1 MNTPAPNSNHEQPG
15 GRVWSF
21 GDCTF
26 DELRSGLRVHGEPIE
41 LEPKP
46 LEVLHQLLL
55 RPGQVIGKQELLES
69 VWPDVA
75 VVEASL
81 TTAISKLRKALGDQE
96 VIIRT
101 VPRVGYGLAVPIR
114 VQDENASEPR
124 ATLPDAALS
133 GTESE
138 IGGSRLFS
146 FHRRKVRSVIA
157 WAAAIV
163 IAAVTPLA
171 VVAYRTISK
180 GRAIPG
186 SVAVLPFQNA
196 NSIAGLEYLRWA
208 LPDEVAT
215 TLSGARSLSVRPVG
229 WAPRYF
235 DPAIDL
241 QAVARELEVSLLVTG
256 RFVLTGDHLQVTM
269 EAVDAQRNRV
279 VWRDTVNLP
288 ANDLLALQGQ
298 VAGITR
304 GGLARAMGVTDFVQE
319 SEPTPKNKDAFEL
332 YLKSLALDGGDETR
346 NQQGIDLLKS
356 SLQVDP
362 TYAPAWGFLALR
374 LYTASRFGGGGA
386 AMLQLSDAAAER
398 QMALDPGA
406 PEPVAELT
414 LHLAERGELKKAH
427 EQALELV
434 RRRPDNANNH
444 HVLSYVLRYGG
455 SVEEAARE
463 CETTALLAAK
473 FVWGSCSITYRE
485 LGDYTHARQIL
496 RKDLSSEWSK
506 AQAIEIFLR
515 DGETEEAI
523 KVGPPRIPHWDSYK
537 MALAC
542 AQHAPE
548 AEIKSLA
555 NSVEVDDD
563 PEANF
568 FFAGHFAYCGQAQ
581 ESIRF
586 LSLAIKGGYC
596 SYPVMDRD
604 PVFAKIRNLP
614 EFSRVRLAGMVCH
627 DNFVANREE
636 TSRIPGPRPADWH

>member
-1 MNTPAPNSNHEQPG
+1 MNSFAPGSNLEQSG

-26 DELRSGLRVHGEPIE
+26 DELRSGLRVHGVLIE

-75 VVEASL
+75 VVDASL

-101 VPRVGYGLAVPIR
+101 VPRVGYGLAVPVR
-114 VQDENASEPR
+114 VRYEESSEQP
-124 ATLPDAALS
+124 ATREAATIDSKETGS
-133 GTESE
+133 GAEGFIS
-138 IGGSRLFS
+138 L
-146 FHRRKVRSVIA
+146 HRSKARSALA
-157 WAAAIV
+157 WAAAIA

-180 GRAIPG
+180 AHPIPG

-196 NSIAGLEYLRWA
+196 NSIAGLEYLSWA

-229 WAPRYF
+229 AAPRYF
-235 DPAIDL
+235 DPSIDL
-241 QAVARELEVSLLVTG
+241 QAVARELDVSRLVRG
-256 RFVLTGDHLQVTM
+256 RYVLIGDHLQVTL

-279 VWRDTVNLP
+279 VWRDTINVP
-288 ANDLLALQGQ
+288 ADDLLALQGQ
-298 VAGITR
+298 IAGITR
-304 GGLARAMGVTDFVQE
+304 GGLARAMGITDFVQDT
-319 SEPTPKNKDAFEL
+319 EPAPKNEEAYEL
-332 YLKSLALDGGDETR
+332 YLKSLALDGGDSTT
-346 NQQGIDLLKS
+346 NQQGIDLLKR
-356 SLQVDP
+356 SLQLDP
-362 TYAPAWGFLALR
+362 TYAPAWGFLAVR
-374 LYTASRFGGGGA
+374 FYGASRFGGGGA

-398 QMALDPGA
+398 QLALDPGA

-414 LHLAERGELKKAH
+414 IHLTERGELKKAH

-455 SVEEAARE
+455 SIEESRRE

-473 FVWGSCSITYRE
+473 FVWSSCSITYRE
-485 LGDYTHARQIL
+485 LGEYSRARELL

-506 AQAIEIFLR
+506 SQAIETLLR
-515 DGETEEAI
+515 DGKEQDAI
-523 KVGPPRIPHWDSYK
+523 NVGAPRIPHWGSYK
-537 MALAC
+537 MLLAC

-555 NSVEVDDD
+555 VGVEVDDD
-563 PEANF
+563 PEANY
-568 FFAGHFAYCGQAQ
+568 FFAGHLAYCGQVQ

-596 SYPVMDRD
+596 SYPTMDRD
-604 PVFAKIRNLP
+604 PFFAKIRNLP

-636 TSRIPGPRPADWH
+636 TSRVPESRPAEWH

>member
-1 MNTPAPNSNHEQPG
+1 MNTPAPDSNHEHQN
-15 GRVWSF
+15 RVWSF

-26 DELRSGLRVHGEPIE
+26 DELRSELRVHDEPIE

-81 TTAISKLRKALGDQE
+81 TTAVSKLRRALGEQE

-101 VPRVGYGLAVPIR
+101 VPRVGYGLAVPVR
-114 VQDENASEPR
+114 LQYHEASEQAAPR
-124 ATLPDAALS
+124 ALAATA
-133 GTESE
+133 GAENESV
-138 IGGSRLFS
+138 SAQLFS
-146 FHRRKVRSVIA
+146 LSRSKTRSVLA
-157 WAAAIV
+157 WAATIV

-180 GRAIPG
+180 GHAIPG

-196 NSIAGLEYLRWA
+196 NSIAGLEYLSWA

-229 WAPRYF
+229 YAPRYF

-241 QAVARELEVSLLVTG
+241 QAVARELDVSRLIRG
-256 RFVLTGDHLQVTM
+256 QYVLTGDHLQVTL
-269 EAVDAQRNRV
+269 EAIDAQRNRV
-279 VWRDTVNLP
+279 VWRDTINVP
-288 ANDLLALQGQ
+288 ADDLLALQAQ
-298 VAGITR
+298 IVGITR
-304 GGLARAMGVTDFVQE
+304 GGLAHAMGITDFVQDT
-319 SEPTPKNKDAFEL
+319 EPAPKNKAAYEL
-332 YLKSLALDGGDETR
+332 YMKSVALDGGDAAM

-356 SLQVDP
+356 SLQIDP
-362 TYAPAWGFLALR
+362 TYAPAWGFLAVR
-374 LYTASRFGGGGA
+374 LYDASRFGGGGA

-455 SVEEAARE
+455 SIEESGRE
-463 CETTALLAAK
+463 CDTTALLAAK
-473 FVWGSCSITYRE
+473 FVWGACSITYRE
-485 LGDYTHARQIL
+485 LGEYTRARQIL

-523 KVGPPRIPHWDSYK
+523 KVGPPQIPHWGSYK

-542 AQHAPE
+542 AQRAPE

-555 NSVEVDDD
+555 AGVEADDD
-563 PEANF
+563 PEANY
-568 FFAGHFAYCGQAQ
+568 FFAGHFAYCGEVQ

-604 PVFAKIRNLP
+604 PVFAKIRALP

-636 TSRIPGPRPADWH
+636 TSRIPGSRPAEWH